1 MTAFKQIF
9 GAVAI
14 AGLLYPAGAFAQNAM
29 TPSQMSEVQGATTG
43 LGTSHRFH
51 SVDAA
56 MQHCPG
62 DTIVWASGTKLTYK
76 MPSAP
81 GYGVSGHGFYACKME
96 ADGAGFQREN

>member
-1 MTAFKQIF
+1 MTAMKRIF
-9 GAVAI
+9 GAVTLTA
-14 AGLLYPAGAFAQNAM
+14 LLCPAGAFAQSA
-29 TPSQMSEVQGATTG
+29 SQMSEVQGATTG

-62 DTIVWASGTKLTYK
+62 DTIVWASGKQLTYK

-81 GYGVSGHGFYACKME
+81 AYGTGNGFYACKME
-96 ADGAGFQREN
+96 ADDAGFQRAN